1 MFKIHE
7 LQTRKL
13 GLCSSEILRGFCIPL
28 ANMKEHRLER
38 DPLKTN
44 FLVDDT
50 YMVKKKIWK
59 EELIEREITSKIR
72 TFKNHNME

>member
-1 MFKIHE
+1 
-7 LQTRKL
+7 
-13 GLCSSEILRGFCIPL
+13 
-28 ANMKEHRLER
+28 MKKHRLER